1 MIVCSPTIEFRFF
14 PRRLSRPCGR
24 SSRKGFATMGAALV
38 LCVVLGQ
45 LPQAEADSTSA
56 ALVRQL
62 GVQRF
67 ADRQAAALELERIGS
82 RACPHCALRGCHA
95 TWKSKPAAQDLL
107 VKIETALL
115 TQPTSVR
122 LDFDMRHTLR
132 RGDLAQQ
139 SDRLQDRALSAK
151 PAQVDKSASPSVTPR
166 VRLSGRLSTSSA
178 MLHRSSTTLECK
190 DLPVTRTRSSRSPKG

>member
-1 MIVCSPTIEFRFF
+1 MIVCSPTIRFRFF

-24 SSRKGFATMGAALV
+24 SSRKGFATMGAALL

-62 GVQRF
+62 GAPRF

-82 RACPHCALRGCHA
+82 RAMPALRTA
-95 TWKSKPAAQDLL
+95 RLSRDMEIKTRAQTLL

-122 LDFDMRHTLR
+122 LDFDGATLSDVATSLSSQTGFKIALYPQNLPRWKNQRVTIRHSET
-132 RGDLAQQ
+132 QT
-139 SDRLQDRALSAK
+139 
-151 PAQVDKSASPSVTPR
+151 V
-166 VRLSGRLSTSSA
+166 
-178 MLHRSSTTLECK
+178 LEG
-190 DLPVTRTRSSRSPKG
+190 P